1 MMLVSFSFAFSSHD
15 YGQDMTKSIL
25 YFEAQ
30 ISECLLQQPESEV
43 ERVDS
48 GLHDGK
54 TSRVVM
60 MREYYDAGDNVKLWP
75 TYGDHCYND
84 IKEYSEV

>member
-1 MMLVSFSFAFSSHD
+1 M
-15 YGQDMTKSIL
+15 
-25 YFEAQ
+25 
-30 ISECLLQQPESEV
+30 

-60 MREYYDAGDNVKLWP
+60 MREYYDASDNVKLGL

-84 IKEYSEV
+84 IKEYSEVWEANGCK